1 MTVEPIVPDAP
12 TMPSVAP
19 GGSGA
24 AGFAGALDA
33 LGAALQDAQ
42 RAEDAFAAG
51 AGRLHDAV
59 YERARADVALSVATA
74 AAQRG
79 AQAISSI
86 LNMQV

>member
-12 TMPSVAP
+12 AMPSVAP
-19 GGSGA
+19 RGSGA

-33 LGAALQDAQ
+33 LGAALRDAQ
-42 RAEDAFAAG
+42 HSEDAFAAG
-51 AGRLHDAV
+51 AGSLHDAV

-86 LNMQV
+86 LNMQI

>member
-12 TMPSVAP
+12 AMPSVAP
-19 GGSGA
+19 HDADAS
-24 AGFAGALDA
+24 GFAGALDA
-33 LGAALQDAQ
+33 LGAALRDAGS
-42 RAEDAFAAG
+42 AEDAFAAG
-51 AGRLHDAV
+51 AGSLHDAV

-79 AQAISSI
+79 AQAITSI